1 VSSRLIVLLLAVAV
15 MFSAFGVVYVKHQN
29 RKLFVELERQRMAQ
43 DQFDVE
49 WGRLQLEQST
59 WATHGRIE
67 HIARSRLGM
76 GLPGDNEVVIV
87 RP

>member
-1 VSSRLIVLLLAVAV
+1 MSSRIVVLLLALAV
-15 MFSAFGVVYVKHQN
+15 MISALGVVYVKHHS
-29 RKLFVELERQRMAQ
+29 RKVFVELEQQRKAQ

-67 HIARSRLGM
+67 NIAHSKLGM
-76 GLPGDNEVVIV
+76 ALPSDNEVVIV